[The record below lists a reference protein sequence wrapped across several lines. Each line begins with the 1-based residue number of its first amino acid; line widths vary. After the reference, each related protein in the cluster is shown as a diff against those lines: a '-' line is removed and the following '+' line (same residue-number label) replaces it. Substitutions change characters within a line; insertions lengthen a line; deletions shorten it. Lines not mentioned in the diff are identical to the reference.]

1 MFFRNTFSIVLGI
14 IFIVIGLIFMTWSN
28 VLFISFAE
36 GTMSELDAPK
46 KMVVLGPY
54 RFVRNPI
61 AIATITIL
69 WGEAVLFGSI
79 YLFLW
84 SIIYWISM
92 HLFLI
97 YKEEPELEE
106 KFGKSYVKYK
116 ESVPRWVPLDK
127 AIEFDPE

>member
-1 MFFRNTFSIVLGI
+1 MFFRNTFSTVLGLI
-14 IFIVIGLIFMTWSN
+14 LIVIGLIFMTWSN

-61 AIATITIL
+61 AIATITAL
-69 WGEAVLFGSI
+69 WGEAVLFGSN

-84 SIIYWISM
+84 SIIYWVSI
-92 HLFLI
+92 HLFLV
-97 YKEEPELEE
+97 YKEEPELED